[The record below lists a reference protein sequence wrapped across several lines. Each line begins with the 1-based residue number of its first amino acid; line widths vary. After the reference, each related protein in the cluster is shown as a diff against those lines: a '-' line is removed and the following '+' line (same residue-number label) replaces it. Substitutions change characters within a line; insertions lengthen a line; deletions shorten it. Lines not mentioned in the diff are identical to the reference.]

1 MNSKKDRSCTGAG
14 LLALDILLMDD
25 DLHNPKLYA
34 GGSMGNV
41 QSILSF
47 LGWDTFPIARLED
60 DYAADEIKK
69 DLIRWGVNLNL
80 VFTTDDGSTP
90 VIIQRNYKDRYGN
103 PKHRFQFRCPVRNE
117 WFPSYKP
124 IIRKSLEGITLSH
137 QESNVFYFDR
147 VSRAN
152 IDLAKYYK
160 QLGALV
166 FFEPSSTSGEKLFI
180 ESLGIADIIKF
191 SEDRIKRYNTYRD
204 FSNAY
209 LEIITLGDRGLK
221 YRFGIDNSWHEIGGF
236 QNLKITD
243 TSGAGDWFSAS
254 FIDFL
259 GNDALDRLVNLKT
272 NELIAQLKLSQAYSA
287 INCQFEGARGAMYN
301 LDKEI
306 LIQAVYELCE
316 TDRLPVLLS
325 NHDSK
330 AKMGYTEIVDLL
342 YS

>member
-1 MNSKKDRSCTGAG
+1 MNSKYDRSCTGAG
-14 LLALDILLMDD
+14 LLALDILLLDD

-41 QSILSF
+41 QLILSF
-47 LGWDTFPIARLED
+47 LGWNTFPIARLED

-103 PKHRFQFRCPVRNE
+103 PKHRFQFRCPVRNA
-117 WFPSYKP
+117 WLPSYKS
-124 IIRKSLEGITLSH
+124 IIRKSLEGITHSH

-147 VSRAN
+147 VSRAI

-160 QLGALV
+160 QFGALV
-166 FFEPSSTSGEKLFI
+166 YFEPSSVSGEKLFI
-180 ESLGIADIIKF
+180 EALGVADVIKF
-191 SEDRIKRYNTYRD
+191 SQDRIKSYNSYREY
-204 FSNAY
+204 SNAY
-209 LEIITLGDRGLK
+209 LEITTLGDRGLI
-221 YRFGIDNSWHEIGGF
+221 YSFGDDNTWHEIKGF
-236 QNLKITD
+236 KNLKITD

-259 GNDALDRLVNLKT
+259 GNDALDRLVNLNA
-272 NELIAQLKLSQAYSA
+272 NELSAQLKLSQAYSA
-287 INCQFEGARGAMYN
+287 VNCQFEGARGAMYN
-301 LDKEI
+301 LDKET
-306 LIQAVYELCE
+306 LKQAVNELFE
-316 TDRLPVLLS
+316 TDSLPVLLS

-330 AKMGYTEIVDLL
+330 ARMGYTEIVDLL
-342 YS
+342 YN